1 MKKIEKPY
9 SHLLMY
15 YTMSLFM
22 IAIFLQSCGSVPV
35 TGRKQLQ
42 LVSDQQVV
50 ALSLQQYNEFIKQA
64 PLEKGTKEAQMVSRV
79 GSRIATAVETYLK
92 NNGYQNDLQNF
103 RWDFNLVKS
112 KQVNAF
118 AMPGGKVVAYEGLLP
133 LTKDENGLAVVI
145 GHEIAHVVAKHANE
159 RLSQQMALQYGGAI
173 VGGILGGSSQITQQ
187 IAGAVFGLGAQYG
200 VMLPY
205 SRKHEYEADEMGLIF
220 MAMAGYDPR
229 TAVSFWQRMA
239 SQSGKQ
245 SAPEFAS
252 THPSDQNRINNIQNL
267 MEKALSYY
275 HGPAVQNKTT
285 ERIKTKTKVPAPI
298 VNTSTAKTSSDWKF

>member
-1 MKKIEKPY
+1 MRFTLILAV
-9 SHLLMY
+9 SALL
-15 YTMSLFM
+15 
-22 IAIFLQSCGSVPV
+22 LQSCGSVPL
-35 TGRKQLQ
+35 TGRKQLH
-42 LVSDQQVV
+42 LVSDQEVV
-50 ALSLQQYNEFIKQA
+50 ALSLQQYNDFMAKA
-64 PLEKGTKEAQMVSRV
+64 PVEKGTTNAQMVTRV

-92 NNGYQNDLQNF
+92 NNGYENDLPNY

-133 LTKDENGLAVVI
+133 LTNDENGLAVVV

-159 RLSQQMALQYGGAI
+159 RLSQQIAMQYGGAI
-173 VGGILGGSSQITQQ
+173 LGSILGGSSQVTRQ
-187 IAGAVFGLGAQYG
+187 IAGTVFGLGAQYG

-245 SAPEFAS
+245 AAPEFMS
-252 THPSDQNRINNIQNL
+252 THPTDQNRINNIQNL
-267 MEKALSYY
+267 MEKALTYY
-275 HGPAVQNKTT
+275 KGAAIQNTT
-285 ERIKTKTKVPAPI
+285 TQKIKTQTKIPAPV
-298 VNTSTAKTSSDWKF
+298 VNTQNAKTSPEWKF